1 MTNVDFTL
9 FFDENL
15 ILRLSADDRLDVDQ
29 PAITSSGKERT
40 FCALALKIALR
51 QINVK
56 SKPTF
61 IFMDEIM
68 GRLIGESVTEFTS
81 FLEDLTTKVKK
92 IIIIEH
98 NHNINFNSIIEVKK
112 DKNLI
117 SSLFLNF

>member
-1 MTNVDFTL
+1 MNFTL

-15 ILRLSADDRLDVDQ
+15 VLRMSADDRLDVSQD
-29 PAITSSGKERT
+29 AITSSGMERT

-61 IFMDEIM
+61 IFLDECM
-68 GRLIGESVTEFTS
+68 GKLISDSIHKFTD
-81 FLEDLTTKVKK
+81 FLDDLKLKVNK

-98 NHNINFNSIIEVKK
+98 VHDINYNTLIEIKK
-112 DKNLI
+112 DADLI
-117 SSLFLNF
+117 SHLELI